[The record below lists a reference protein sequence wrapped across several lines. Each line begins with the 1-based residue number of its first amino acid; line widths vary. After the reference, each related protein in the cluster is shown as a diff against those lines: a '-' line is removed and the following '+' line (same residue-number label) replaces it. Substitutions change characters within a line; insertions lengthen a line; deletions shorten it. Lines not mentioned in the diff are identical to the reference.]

1 LVVQAGFIIRDL
13 KPMEISRPAE
23 LIDREPE
30 WRTLEKLWT
39 RAKPDLA
46 FVIGRR
52 RAGKS
57 YLLTRFTQQVG
68 GIYYQ
73 ATRRTEAEQLAS
85 LSRVIGEHFDDAALQ
100 HGIVFPSWEEL
111 FGYLT
116 RRADGN
122 PFLLVLD
129 EFPYLASAAPAL
141 TSIIQSLWDH
151 AWVTTRMKLV
161 LSGSYIT
168 AMNQLEQVDQPLYG
182 RRTSKLVLGPFGFSD
197 AARFMPEYDGREQM
211 IAYGLF
217 GHLPGHLALVDP
229 ARTLAENVSEVLLD
243 PAGRLADEA
252 LHMLDAFTGDANV
265 HYSVVEAI
273 AGGEQTWGGITRR
286 IGRIGGALHRAVRWL
301 EEMEVIERVV
311 PVTGGN
317 SQKSRRAV
325 YRIVD
330 PYVAFWHRTVAPLV
344 NSGRLGLVP
353 PEQLW
358 SEVVAP
364 GIDNYMGA
372 VFEQICR
379 DFVRRTD
386 RLPFKPIRVGEWWDS
401 TSQNQVDVVGI
412 GGNGEMLVAECKWG
426 RVTGAHLQ
434 TLRERA
440 DVVARDLGGVSDVY
454 TVLFSGRN
462 EADDVVRREAAAGAT
477 LYFSAEDLR
486 ESPGP
491 IPA

>member
-1 LVVQAGFIIRDL
+1 
-13 KPMEISRPAE
+13 MRPPE
-23 LIDREPE
+23 LLDRERE
-30 WRTLEKLWT
+30 WKALERLWT
-39 RAKPDLA
+39 RARPDLI

-57 YLLTRFTQQVG
+57 YLLTRFTQRAG

-85 LSRVIGEHFDDAALQ
+85 LTRIIGEHFGDAALQ
-100 HGIVFPSWEEL
+100 HGIVFPSWEDL

-129 EFPYLASAAPAL
+129 EFPYLAGAAPAL
-141 TSIIQSLWDH
+141 TSIIQNLWDH
-151 AWVTTRMKLV
+151 AWAGTRMKLV

-168 AMNQLEQVDQPLYG
+168 VMNQLEQVDQPLYG
-182 RRTSKLVLGPFGFSD
+182 RRTSKLVLGPFGFAD
-197 AARFMPEYDGREQM
+197 VAMFTPEYDTREQM
-211 IAYGLF
+211 VAYGLF

-229 ARTLAENVSEVLLD
+229 SRTLAENVSEVLLD

-252 LHMLDAFTGDANV
+252 LHMLDAFTGDAHV
-265 HYSVVEAI
+265 HYSVIEAI
-273 AGGEQTWGGITRR
+273 AGGEQTWGGITKR
-286 IGRIGGALHRAVRWL
+286 IGRVGGVLHRAIRWL

-311 PVTGGN
+311 PVTESN
-317 SQKSRRAV
+317 PQRSKRAV

-358 SEVVAP
+358 NEVVMP
-364 GIDNYMGA
+364 GLDNYMGP

-386 RLPFKPIRVGEWWDS
+386 RLPFRPVRVGEWWDS
-401 TSQNQVDVVGI
+401 TSENQVDIVAI
-412 GGNGEMLVAECKWG
+412 GGKGELLVGECKWG
-426 RVTGAHLQ
+426 RVTGAHLR
-434 TLRERA
+434 TLRTRASLVAAEAGGILRTYLALFTTRDVMDDELQREIERG
-440 DVVARDLGGVSDVY
+440 DILLFTSD
-454 TVLFSGRN
+454 
-462 EADDVVRREAAAGAT
+462 
-477 LYFSAEDLR
+477 DLR
-486 ESPGP
+486 
-491 IPA
+491 

>member
-1 LVVQAGFIIRDL
+1 
-13 KPMEISRPAE
+13 MEISRPVE
-23 LIDREPE
+23 LFDRQPE

-46 FVIGRR
+46 FLIGRR

-85 LSRVIGEHFDDAALQ
+85 LSRVIGEHFGDAALQ
-100 HGIVFPSWEEL
+100 HGIAFPSWEEL

-116 RRADGN
+116 RQADGK

-129 EFPYLASAAPAL
+129 EFPYLAGAAPAL

-151 AWVTTRMKLV
+151 AWATTRMKLV

-182 RRTSKLVLGPFGFSD
+182 RRTSKLVVGPFGFSD
-197 AARFMPEYDGREQM
+197 IARFMPGYDGREQM

-229 ARTLAENVSEVLLD
+229 ARSLAENVSEVMLD

-252 LHMLDAFTGDANV
+252 LHMLDAFTGDAQV
-265 HYSVVEAI
+265 HYSIIEAI
-273 AGGEQTWGGITRR
+273 AGGEQTWGGITKR
-286 IGRIGGALHRAVRWL
+286 IGRVGGALHRAVRWL

-311 PVTGGN
+311 PVTEPN
-317 SQKSRRAV
+317 PLRSRRAV

-358 SEVVAP
+358 GEVVAP
-364 GIDNYMGA
+364 GVDNYMGP

-386 RLPFKPIRVGEWWDS
+386 RLPFRPVRVGEWWDP
-401 TSQNQVDVVGI
+401 TSQNQVDVVAI
-412 GGNGEMLVAECKWG
+412 SGNGELLVGECKWG
-426 RVTGAHLQ
+426 RVTGTHLR
-434 TLRERA
+434 TLRTRA
-440 DVVARDLGGVSDVY
+440 SLVAAEAGSIVRIHLALFTSRDEV
-454 TVLFSGRN
+454 
-462 EADDVVRREAAAGAT
+462 DDEVRREVESGAV
-477 LYFSAEDLR
+477 LLFKSDDLR
-486 ESPGP
+486 
-491 IPA
+491 

>member
-1 LVVQAGFIIRDL
+1 
-13 KPMEISRPAE
+13 MEIARPPE
-23 LIDREPE
+23 LFDREPE
-30 WRTLEKLWT
+30 WRTLETLWT

-129 EFPYLASAAPAL
+129 EFPYLAGAAPAL

-151 AWVTTRMKLV
+151 AWATTRMKLV

-168 AMNQLEQVDQPLYG
+168 VMNQLEQVDQPLYG

-197 AARFMPEYDGREQM
+197 VARFMPAYGAREQM
-211 IAYGLF
+211 AAYGLF

-273 AGGEQTWGGITRR
+273 AGGEQTWGGITKR

-311 PVTGGN
+311 PVTEPN
-317 SQKSRRAV
+317 PQKSRRAV

-364 GIDNYMGA
+364 GLDNYMGP

-379 DFVRRTD
+379 DFVRRTN
-386 RLPFKPIRVGEWWDS
+386 RLPFRPVRVGEWWDS
-401 TSQNQVDVVGI
+401 TSQNQVAVVAI
-412 GGNGEMLVAECKWG
+412 GGNGEMLAGECKWG
-426 RVTGAHLQ
+426 RVTAAHLR
-434 TLRERA
+434 TLRARA
-440 DVVARDLGGVSDVY
+440 SLVAAEAGGIVQIHLA
-454 TVLFSGRN
+454 LFTSRS
-462 EADDVVRREAAAGAT
+462 EVDDEIRREVESGAVLLFT
-477 LYFSAEDLR
+477 SDDLR
-486 ESPGP
+486 
-491 IPA
+491 